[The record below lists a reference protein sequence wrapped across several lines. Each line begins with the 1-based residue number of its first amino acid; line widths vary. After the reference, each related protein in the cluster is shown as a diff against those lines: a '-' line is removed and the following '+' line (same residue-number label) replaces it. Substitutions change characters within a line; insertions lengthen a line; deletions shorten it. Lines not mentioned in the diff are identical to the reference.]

1 MRDAIALFLA
11 SLAAVGILRGKFA
24 LLLASL
30 VAMGILAADYKLSG
44 IVRVRKTDV
53 QTMLQE
59 FKTLSP
65 DARERVKPL
74 LLKAIKDGKITYYEK
89 NLILK
94 EIERLKEREMIKEI
108 SRALSRAIPKDAV
121 ESSHRKNAL
130 QYEMRTG
137 KTDHELR

>member
-11 SLAAVGILRGKFA
+11 SLAAVGILRGEFA

-74 LLKAIKDGKITYYEK
+74 LLKAINDDGYFGAVIQ
-89 NLILK
+89 NLRQAVPCFSVRPA
-94 EIERLKEREMIKEI
+94 EGRSSCCFQHREEARE
-108 SRALSRAIPKDAV
+108 SPARTRPADAEEV
-121 ESSHRKNAL
+121 
-130 QYEMRTG
+130 T
-137 KTDHELR
+137 